1 VTNYLVVANL
11 AQLQSEMGIQP
22 YEIWMKLEGS
32 SQCIYDFA
40 AETHT
45 RYAVFRDN
53 AADLIAMKN
62 EPVLQGTNGV
72 LTANFIIVLMLC
84 AVGFLIY
91 WILSI
96 RSRELQFGI
105 FRAMGMS
112 MKEVI
117 LMLVCEQILI
127 SGSSILI
134 GVAAGKLVTRLYLP
148 LIQLA
153 YSGNSQV
160 LPIRMITYT
169 SDSIRLTAIIAMMIV
184 VCMAILAWLISKIRI
199 AQALKLGED

>member
-1 VTNYLVVANL
+1 MKITANL
-11 AQLQSEMGIQP
+11 TSISVHIASQ
-22 YEIWMKLEGS
+22 KGS
-32 SQCIYDFA
+32 GYI
-40 AETHT
+40 
-45 RYAVFRDN
+45 
-53 AADLIAMKN
+53 
-62 EPVLQGTNGV
+62 
-72 LTANFIIVLMLC
+72 FIIVLVLC

-112 MKEVI
+112 LKEVI
-117 LMLVCEQILI
+117 FMLVCEQILI

-134 GVAAGKLVTRLYLP
+134 GVITGSLATNLFLP

-153 YSGNSQV
+153 YSNVHQV
-160 LPIRMITYT
+160 LPIRMISYT
-169 SDSIRLTAIIAMMIV
+169 SDSIRLFV
-184 VCMAILAWLISKIRI
+184 VITLMVAGCMAVLAWLISKIRI